1 MTPEDIQRREHYEAS
16 HASLVAHFTPFATG
30 AMFLSDVGF
39 FVTLVLTGLFLSSR
53 ALARR

>member
-1 MTPEDIQRREHYEAS
+1 
-16 HASLVAHFTPFATG
+16 
-30 AMFLSDVGF
+30 LSDVGF